1 MKMREPVLKKTRVG
15 AKLQRTTVKLRDIS
29 GASIVIALVFFLI
42 CAVIGSV
49 VVTAAS
55 VQAKAVV
62 THQEL
67 QQDEFTVSSA
77 AQLVGSDLA
86 SARLDVNYEGNAVK
100 LTVKEGQSFATEFW
114 EKHGDAILTM
124 RNGTDASLTYSDL
137 TISANDTGS
146 GGTYTFDDVHGSV
159 TVDRDLNIAVA
170 LTLTPNA
177 TTASSYDTTVLV
189 QCIPTYNVQGKLTH
203 FEYEQPIIK
212 KTGAAA

>member
-1 MKMREPVLKKTRVG
+1 MRRLV
-15 AKLQRTTVKLRDIS
+15 ASKLRDTS
-29 GASIVIALVFFLI
+29 GASIIIALVFFLI
-42 CAVIGSV
+42 CAIVGSV

-86 SARLDVNYEGNAVK
+86 SARLSVSYEGNAAT
-100 LTVKEGQSFATEFW
+100 LTFAEGGQPFASEFW
-114 EKHGDAILTM
+114 KEHGADILAM
-124 RNGTDASLTYSDL
+124 RNGTDASLTYSGL
-137 TISANDTGS
+137 TISVNNTGS
-146 GGTYTFDDVHGSV
+146 DGTYTFDDVHGSV
-159 TVDRDLNIAVA
+159 TVDRDLNITVA
-170 LTLTPNA
+170 LTLSSDA

-203 FEYEQPIIK
+203 FEYEQPVIK

>member
-1 MKMREPVLKKTRVG
+1 MG
-15 AKLQRTTVKLRDIS
+15 ARLQRTTVKLRDIS

-86 SARLDVNYEGNAVK
+86 SARLSVSYTNNTAK
-100 LTVKEGQSFATEFW
+100 LTVKKGQPFATEFW
-114 EKHGDAILTM
+114 GAHGDAILAI
-124 RNGTDASLTYSDL
+124 RNDEKTSSLTYDDL
-137 TISANDTGS
+137 SISANNSDGS
-146 GGTYTFDDVHGSV
+146 YSFGIVRGSV
-159 TVDRDLNIAVA
+159 TVDQDLNITVA
-170 LTLTPNA
+170 LSLRPDA
-177 TTASSYDTTVLV
+177 TKASSYNLTVLV
-189 QCIPTYNVQGKLTH
+189 QCIPTYDVQGKLTQ
-203 FEYEQPIIK
+203 FEYEQPVIK
-212 KTGAAA
+212 KTGAGA

>member
-1 MKMREPVLKKTRVG
+1 MSTYP
-15 AKLQRTTVKLRDIS
+15 QRHILRDTS
-29 GASIVIALVFFLI
+29 GASIIIALVFFLI
-42 CAVIGSV
+42 CAIVGSV

-86 SARLDVNYEGNAVK
+86 SARLDVKYEGNAAK
-100 LTVKEGQSFATEFW
+100 LTVKEEQPFATEFW
-114 EKHGDAILTM
+114 KKYGDAILTM
-124 RNGTDASLTYSDL
+124 RNGTDASLTYSGL
-137 TISANDTGS
+137 TISANNGASDR
-146 GGTYTFDDVHGSV
+146 YTFDGVHGSV
-159 TVDRDLNIAVA
+159 TVDRDLNITVA
-170 LTLTPNA
+170 LSLSPNA
-177 TTASSYDTTVLV
+177 TTASSYDLTVLV

-203 FEYEQPIIK
+203 FEYEQPVIK